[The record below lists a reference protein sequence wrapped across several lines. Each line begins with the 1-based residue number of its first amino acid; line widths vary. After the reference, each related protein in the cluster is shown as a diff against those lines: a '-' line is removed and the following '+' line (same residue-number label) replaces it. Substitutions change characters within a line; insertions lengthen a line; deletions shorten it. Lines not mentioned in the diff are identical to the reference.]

1 MNRPIII
8 AICIV
13 IVIALGVLL
22 IWPKYQILKDSLV
35 NVEKKAAE
43 LNYLNDYFADIKKI
57 SEDFKK
63 YEAEFLKVESAL
75 PSDPF
80 LPSLLKF
87 IQTKASE
94 NGLILKGFSFSS
106 VSVSSFVKDS
116 DVKEQRLSIELSGF
130 YPALKNFLAVLE
142 KSERLIEIGQ
152 ISFSASKEK
161 EPIFFNLG
169 IKVYSY

>member
-22 IWPKYQILKDSLV
+22 IWPKYQILKASLV

-94 NGLILKGFSFSS
+94 NGLILKGFSS

-116 DVKEQRLSIELSGF
+116 DIKEQYLSIELSGF
-130 YPALKNFLAVLE
+130 YPAFKNFLAVLE
-142 KSERLIEIGQ
+142 KNERLIEIEQ

-161 EPIFFNLG
+161 EPMIFNLG

>member
-8 AICIV
+8 AICV
-13 IVIALGVLL
+13 VVVIALGVLL

-43 LNYLNDYFADIKKI
+43 LNYLNDYFADLKKI

-94 NGLILKGFSFSS
+94 NGLILKVFSSGSFSPLA
-106 VSVSSFVKDS
+106 KDS
-116 DVKEQRLSIELSGF
+116 DIKEQYLSIELSGF
-130 YPALKNFLAVLE
+130 YPAFKNFIAVLE
-142 KSERLIEIGQ
+142 KSERLIEIEQ

-161 EPIFFNLG
+161 EPIIFNLG

>member
-13 IVIALGVLL
+13 IVIALGALL
-22 IWPKYQILKDSLV
+22 IWPKYQILKASLV

-43 LNYLNDYFADIKKI
+43 FNYLNDYFADIKKI

-75 PSDPF
+75 PSDPS
-80 LPSLLKF
+80 LPSLLHF
-87 IQTKASE
+87 IQTKASQ
-94 NGLILKGFSFSS
+94 NGLVLKNISS
-106 VSVSSFVKDS
+106 VSVSSFAKDS
-116 DVKEQRLSIELSGF
+116 DIKKQYLSIELSGF
-130 YPALKNFLAVLE
+130 YPAFKNFLAVLE
-142 KSERLIEIGQ
+142 KSERLIEIEQ
-152 ISFSASKEK
+152 ISFFASKEK
-161 EPIFFNLG
+161 EPIIFNLG

>member
-22 IWPKYQILKDSLV
+22 IWPKYQILKASLV

-94 NGLILKGFSFSS
+94 NGLILKGFSSA
-106 VSVSSFVKDS
+106 SVSSFAKDG
-116 DVKEQRLSIELSGF
+116 DIKEQYLSIELSGF
-130 YPALKNFLAVLE
+130 YPAFKNFLAVLE
-142 KSERLIEIGQ
+142 KSERLIEIEQ

-161 EPIFFNLG
+161 EPIIFNLG